1 MSAIEAESEW
11 LVALEKESKLD
22 FLAKLAHT
30 ITVAGRN
37 SYTPQAYGLAKPSQ
51 LRQIN
56 EIQHRVI
63 ACLVEVLRDQS
74 SVSFQQSIAVWVLKQ
89 SDAELSELMSWA
101 WFSTK
106 EHSA

>member
-1 MSAIEAESEW
+1 MSAIETEGEW
-11 LVALEKESKLD
+11 LVALDKEAKLV
-22 FLAKLAHT
+22 FLAKLAHA

-37 SYTPQAYGLAKPSQ
+37 SYTLQTDLLDKPSQ

-74 SVSFQQSIAVWVLKQ
+74 SVSFQRSIAVWVLKQ
-89 SDAELSELMSWA
+89 SDGDLSELMSWA
-101 WFSTK
+101 WNSTR
-106 EHSA
+106 EHLA